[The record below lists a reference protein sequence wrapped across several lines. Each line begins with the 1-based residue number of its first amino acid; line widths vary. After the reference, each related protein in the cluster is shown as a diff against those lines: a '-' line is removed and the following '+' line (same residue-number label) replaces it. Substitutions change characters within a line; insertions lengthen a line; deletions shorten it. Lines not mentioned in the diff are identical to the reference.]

1 MKTNQGADRS
11 VQSFEVDVEAD
22 GIVSKSEMRIK
33 TLVGSFE
40 HIFKD
45 FLKIFSKILS
55 QPNMNHL
62 PGFFFI

>member
-11 VQSFEVDVEAD
+11 VQYFEVDVEVD
-22 GIVSKSEMRIK
+22 GISKSEMRIK

-62 PGFFFI
+62 PGFI